1 MNYEAFYA
9 RQEIINKYY
18 LPQSLGDTSVS
29 NILHVKDNC
38 YMAYFPL
45 FNNSDMVLNDIRR
58 TLSNGDYFPG
68 VDVIKADIINLT
80 CDMST
85 IYYDDVK
92 KYFNTI
98 TQISGNTH
106 GYMNYLQLFIAKYSK
121 DGKLKIK
128 NKYTLADHFRDMTYL
143 LLNFRVFDKRFIEE
157 DKYVFYFRLYSSITG
172 RLHLLEGTYDEF
184 IELDKHLYK
193 GHIKYIHLHTKF
205 DGVVNFL
212 YEDFYCTQY
221 DFYYNNLFLDNIRL
235 LRYMLS
241 SLDDGAVFEKFKD
254 SIIRTVLVGDF
265 FILT

>member
-1 MNYEAFYA
+1 MNYEAFYV

-18 LPQSLGDTSVS
+18 LPRSLGDTSVS

-106 GYMNYLQLFIAKYSK
+106 GYMNYLS
-121 DGKLKIK
+121 
-128 NKYTLADHFRDMTYL
+128 R
-143 LLNFRVFDKRFIEE
+143 
-157 DKYVFYFRLYSSITG
+157 S
-172 RLHLLEGTYDEF
+172 
-184 IELDKHLYK
+184 
-193 GHIKYIHLHTKF
+193 
-205 DGVVNFL
+205 
-212 YEDFYCTQY
+212 
-221 DFYYNNLFLDNIRL
+221 
-235 LRYMLS
+235 
-241 SLDDGAVFEKFKD
+241 
-254 SIIRTVLVGDF
+254 F
-265 FILT
+265 FPVQ